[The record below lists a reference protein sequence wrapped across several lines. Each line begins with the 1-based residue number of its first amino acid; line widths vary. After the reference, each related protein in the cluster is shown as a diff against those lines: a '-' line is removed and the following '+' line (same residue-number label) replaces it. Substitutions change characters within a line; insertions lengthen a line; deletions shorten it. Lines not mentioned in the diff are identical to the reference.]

1 MPVLSFVRGS
11 VSADRRDEVI
21 RPYTDAVAG
30 DLGPGVRQTFLL
42 LGEDDTMAIATVWN
56 SREDLDSYIASVE
69 EPLARRIL
77 REAGGEPQVMF
88 FDIQVEAQSGSR

>member
-21 RPYTDAVAG
+21 RPFTDAVAG

-88 FDIQVEAQSGSR
+88 FDIQVEAQSSSR

>member
-1 MPVLSFVRGS
+1 MPVLSFVSAS
-11 VSADRRDEVI
+11 VPADRRDEVI

-42 LGEDDTMAIATVWN
+42 AGEADTMAIATVWN

-69 EPLARRIL
+69 EPLARRLL
-77 REAGGEPQVMF
+77 REAGGEPQVRF

>member
-1 MPVLSFVRGS
+1 MPVLSFVSAS

-30 DLGPGVRQTFLL
+30 DLGAGVRQTFLL
-42 LGEDDTMAIATVWN
+42 VGEDDTLAIATVWN
-56 SREDLDSYIASVE
+56 SREDLDSYIASVD
-69 EPLARRIL
+69 EPLARRLL
-77 REAGGEPQVMF
+77 REAGGEPQVRF

>member
-1 MPVLSFVRGS
+1 MPVLSFVSAR

-30 DLGPGVRQTFLL
+30 DLGAGVRQTFLL
-42 LGEDDTMAIATVWN
+42 VGEDDTMAVATVWS
-56 SREDLDSYIASVE
+56 SREDLDSYIASVD

-77 REAGGEPQVMF
+77 REAGGEPQVRF